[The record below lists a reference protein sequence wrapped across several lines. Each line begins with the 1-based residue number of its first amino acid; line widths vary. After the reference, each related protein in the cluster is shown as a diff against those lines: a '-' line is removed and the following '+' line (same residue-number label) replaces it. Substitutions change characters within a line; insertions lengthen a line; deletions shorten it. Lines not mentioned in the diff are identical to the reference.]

1 MKSELKRMEEQEY
14 FKNTYVR
21 KLRLSGVKYHIPIFI
36 LAYEIKKKT
45 LNHSH
50 IFYGFKNH
58 GIWFLSHM

>member
-36 LAYEIKKKT
+36 LAYEIKKKNT
-45 LNHSH
+45 KSQP
-50 IFYGFKNH
+50 Y
-58 GIWFLSHM
+58 FLWI

>member
-36 LAYEIKKKT
+36 LAYEIKKKK
-45 LNHSH
+45 H
-50 IFYGFKNH
+50 
-58 GIWFLSHM
+58 